1 MTAVDYRLTMRRPQV
16 TPYTTE
22 RRIVGTPAE
31 VASTVDRVRLS
42 GRLVAMTRPRLTPE
56 GDGRVYVNVRF
67 LSPPVRSARQIT
79 TDRRRTMLRTAG
91 RLSAVVIPVTGVAA
105 AVVYTVTRLIAEL
118 LHLLPYL
125 GGALVLLLVGWAA
138 LGRAG
143 VCPGLHCPGC
153 SHGGHR

>member
-1 MTAVDYRLTMRRPQV
+1 MTAVDYRLSMRRPQV

-42 GRLVAMTRPRLTPE
+42 GRLVAMTRPKLTPE
-56 GDGRVYVNVRF
+56 GDGHVYVNVRY
-67 LSPPVRSARQIT
+67 LTPPVRSARQVAI
-79 TDRRRTMLRTAG
+79 DRRRTVLRTGG
-91 RLSAVVIPVTGVAA
+91 RVAAVVIPVTGVAA
-105 AVVYTVTRLIAEL
+105 AAVYAVTRLIAEL
-118 LHLLPYL
+118 VHLLPYL
-125 GGALVLLLVGWAA
+125 GFALVLLLVGWAA

-153 SHGGHR
+153 SHGGQR

>member
-1 MTAVDYRLTMRRPQV
+1 MTAVDYRPTIGRRQV

-22 RRIVGTPAE
+22 RRIVGSPAE
-31 VASTVDRVRLS
+31 VASTVDRVRRS
-42 GRLVAMTRPRLTPE
+42 GRLVAMTHPRPTPE

-67 LSPPVRSARQIT
+67 LAAPARSTRQVT
-79 TDRRRTMLRTAG
+79 ADRRTVRRTAS
-91 RLSAVVIPVTGVAA
+91 RVAAVVVPVVGLAA
-105 AVVYTVTRLIAEL
+105 AVVYAVTRLVAAL
-118 LHLLPYL
+118 LHLLPFL
-125 GGALVLLLVGWAA
+125 GVALVVAVIAWAL